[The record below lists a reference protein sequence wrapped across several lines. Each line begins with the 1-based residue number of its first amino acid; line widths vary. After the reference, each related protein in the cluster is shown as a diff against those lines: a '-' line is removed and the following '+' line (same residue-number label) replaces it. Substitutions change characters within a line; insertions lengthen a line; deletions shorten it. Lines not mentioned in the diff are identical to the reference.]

1 MSRTTFRW
9 FGLFL
14 TVGLVSVAFAQ
25 QSTTPPSTTV
35 PPVPQSSGPV
45 RPDSPT
51 YLIQSN
57 DVLHIFVWKEPEI
70 TQGRVLVRPDG
81 RISIP
86 LVQDLQAAGLSPVQL
101 KQRLEE
107 KLKDLI
113 DVPNVTVIVDTI
125 QSYQVYIMGNVS
137 RGGAFP
143 SPIPVTIMQ
152 ALANA
157 GGMTEFANKE
167 DIRIFRGNFVI
178 KFNYKD
184 YTEGKNLS
192 QNVMLQTGDVVEVH

>member
-1 MSRTTFRW
+1 MSRTPFRW
-9 FGLFL
+9 LGLLL
-14 TVGLVSVAFAQ
+14 TIGLVSVAFAQ
-25 QSTTPPSTTV
+25 QSTTV
-35 PPVPQSSGPV
+35 PTVPQSSSPA
-45 RPDSPT
+45 RLDSPS
-51 YLIQSN
+51 YLIQVN
-57 DVLHIFVWKEPEI
+57 DVLHVFVWKEPEI
-70 TQGRVLVRPDG
+70 SQNRVLVRPDG

-86 LVQDLQAAGLSPVQL
+86 LVQDMQAAGLSPVQL
-101 KQRLEE
+101 KQRLED

-125 QSYQVYIMGNVS
+125 QSYQVFVMGYVA

-143 SPIPVTIMQ
+143 SATPVTIMQ

-167 DIRIFRGNFVI
+167 DIRIFRGNLVI

-192 QNVMLQTGDVVEVH
+192 QNVRLEAGDVVEVH

>member
-1 MSRTTFRW
+1 MYRTTFRW
-9 FGLFL
+9 LGLFL
-14 TVGLVSVAFAQ
+14 SIVLVSVSFAQ
-25 QSTTPPSTTV
+25 QGSSV
-35 PPVPQSSGPV
+35 PVVPQAGPA
-45 RPDSPT
+45 RLDLPS
-51 YLIQSN
+51 YQIQIN

-70 TQGRVLVRPDG
+70 TQSKVLVRPDG

-86 LVQDLQAAGLSPVQL
+86 LVQDLQAAGLTPVQL

-125 QSYQVYIMGNVS
+125 QSYQVFVMGYVA

-143 SPIPVTIMQ
+143 SATQVTIMQ

-167 DIRIFRGNFVI
+167 DIRIFRGNLVM

-192 QNVMLQTGDVVEVH
+192 QNIRLESGDVVEVH